1 MTNHAS
7 ASTLTTLIT
16 AAIAIGCAPVPPPA
30 APAPA
35 PREPVAPPS
44 PPPIAEPAEPALP
57 PIPSKPAPAPA
68 ELIVTAASPAPAS
81 LVPQLALYA
90 DRINPGAGA
99 MVSLDTALAVAAAA
113 GVDLRGIDLGQPIR
127 ALVLDPTRFHQ
138 PLVLVVAVADEDAL
152 AAQVKAHGARY
163 QVRNGFAAIGKRD
176 VLAAAGGYAL
186 TTLLDAPVPSAPTV
200 DVDVEYL
207 MAHYG
212 GTLEQLAQAGVANQ
226 PPEQMKLI
234 EGVMRAY
241 LALFGQLDRARFV
254 LDLGAEASI
263 TMRLRPLPSTGLAT
277 FIGRQTP
284 SSFAELEGLPS
295 TAIAMGGRLDLG
307 QIFESFGPAIE
318 PMMAKVYGDGAP
330 RLMELWRKWLALE
343 PGEHGMTADIARGR
357 VELTGLLHP
366 ADARALLALWTE
378 GLAAMG
384 KVRGGQFEL
393 TATSSTYK
401 KVKLSVT
408 TTKLTRAA
416 TPEQREAYARFGG
429 SLTSVFGVVG
439 DRAVF
444 TMGSDAMVRA
454 KKLIDQVGAKK
465 KPTVS
470 PALRLA
476 LDGARARRE
485 SYLVAFDLA
494 ELASRFSD
502 EPRKPAAGSPATA
515 VPPMVIGVGNDRG
528 ELTMRLTVPAD
539 QVGAIV
545 RARSQP

>member
-1 MTNHAS
+1 MTKQRWAF
-7 ASTLTTLIT
+7 TFTTLCT
-16 AAIAIGCAPVPPPA
+16 TAIAVGCHTAPVPAKP

-35 PREPVAPPS
+35 PIVEPTQPQ
-44 PPPIAEPAEPALP
+44 IAEPAEPALP

-68 ELIVTAASPAPAS
+68 ELIVSAASPAPAS
-81 LVPQLALYA
+81 LVPQFALYA

-99 MVSLDTALAVAAAA
+99 MVSVDTAVAVAAAA
-113 GVDLRGIDLGQPIR
+113 GLDLRGIDLGKPVR

-138 PLVLVVAVADEDAL
+138 PLVLVVGVADEDAL

-163 QVRNGFAAIGKRD
+163 QVRNGFAAIGKLD
-176 VLAAAGGYAL
+176 VLSAAGGYAL
-186 TTLLDAPVPSAPTV
+186 TTLLDAPVPAAPTV
-200 DVDVEYL
+200 DVDIEYL

-212 GTLEQLAQAGVANQ
+212 STLEQLAQAGVENQ
-226 PPEQMKLI
+226 PPEQRQLI

-241 LALFGQLDRARFV
+241 LSLFGQIDRARFV
-254 LDLGAEASI
+254 VDLGADASI
-263 TMRLRPLPSTGLAT
+263 TMRLRPLPGTGLAT
-277 FIGRQTP
+277 FIARQTP
-284 SSFAELEGLPS
+284 SSFAELEGLPPS
-295 TAIAMGGRLDLG
+295 AITMGGRLDLG
-307 QIFESFGPAIE
+307 QIFESFGPAVE
-318 PMMAKVYGDGAP
+318 PMMAKVYGDSAP

-357 VELTGLLHP
+357 VEMTGLLHP
-366 ADARALLALWTE
+366 ADAKALLALWTE

-384 KVRGGQFEL
+384 KVGGGQLEFKV
-393 TATSSTYK
+393 TSSTYK

-408 TTKLTRAA
+408 TTKLTKAA

-429 SLTSVFGVVG
+429 ALTYVFGVVG

-444 TMGSDAMVRA
+444 TMGSDAMARA
-454 KKLIDQVGAKK
+454 KKLVDQVAGGKAKV
-465 KPTVS
+465 TAS
-470 PALRLA
+470 PALRTA

-485 SYLVAFDLA
+485 SYVVAFDLA

-502 EPRKPAAGSPATA
+502 EPGKAAASTATA
-515 VPPMVIGVGNDRG
+515 VPPMVIGVGNDSG
-528 ELTMRLTVPAD
+528 ELTVRLTVPAD